1 MHKAGL
7 DLQKDRPVSSF
18 IGYLAKE
25 STALFTIP
33 SKVFSFE
40 TMPWLLRFFGIATVT
55 NILEATGAPIT
66 IFPSNG
72 IV

>member
-1 MHKAGL
+1 MHKAGI

-40 TMPWLLRFFGIATVT
+40 AMPWLLRFFGIATVT
-55 NILEATGAPIT
+55 NIL
-66 IFPSNG
+66 
-72 IV
+72 